1 MNTRDREKAIAQVKE
16 LNKQIDAR
24 VRANDIHE
32 NIGVN
37 EEVSTSKTS
46 HHVALV
52 AKLNDVIRGNRKE
65 ISELQAQIAELV
77 DALSDYEKLVL
88 FAKEYYD
95 EREANKMKAVEMYK
109 DLVRRFYR
117 RASVINKLK
126 DANKSLETK
135 NKLLKEEKKALEMKV
150 QELQH
155 DRALKGRGLSG
166 R

>member
-1 MNTRDREKAIAQVKE
+1 MNTRDREKAIAQVIE

-24 VRANDIHE
+24 VRANGIHK

-46 HHVALV
+46 HHDALV
-52 AKLNDVIRGNRKE
+52 AKLNDTIRGDRKE

-77 DALSDYEKLVL
+77 DALSNYKKLVL
-88 FAKEYYD
+88 FAKEYYN
-95 EREANKMKAVEMYK
+95 ERKANKMKAVEMYK
-109 DLVRRFYR
+109 DLVKRCNQ

-135 NKLLKEEKKALEMKV
+135 NKLLEEEKKAHEMKV
-150 QELQH
+150 GELQH
-155 DRALKGRGLSG
+155 DRALKS
-166 R
+166 